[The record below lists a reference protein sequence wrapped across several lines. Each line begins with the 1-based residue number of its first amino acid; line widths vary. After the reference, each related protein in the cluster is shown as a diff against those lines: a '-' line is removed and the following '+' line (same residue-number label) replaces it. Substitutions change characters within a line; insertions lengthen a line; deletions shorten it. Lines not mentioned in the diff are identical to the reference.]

1 MRRLEFFVDPDHKSL
16 RLDIFLSESQNEF
29 SRSRLKKLIEQ
40 GHALVNN
47 YPAQAK
53 YRLKTGDKIILH
65 IVAPSVS
72 KIEAESIPL
81 KTLYEDEVMLAV
93 DKPAGMVVHPA
104 PGHGRGTLV
113 NALLNHCS
121 DLSGIG
127 GVERPG
133 IVHRLDKDTSGVVLV
148 AKNEI
153 AHRTLARQFKSREIK
168 KTYLTL
174 VRGLVKS
181 TSGIIETSVGRHK
194 TNRKKMTADADWGR
208 QAQTRYEVLETL
220 GHFSYLKVFPKT
232 GRTHQI
238 RVHLASIHHPVLGD
252 KLYGGKITG
261 PHIKMQRQ
269 ALHAHRIEIVHP
281 ISQQPLVFEAPVPPD
296 IDDYLRTYRQN

>member
-1 MRRLEFFVDPDHKSL
+1 MRRLEFLVDSGHKNL
-16 RLDIFLSESQNEF
+16 RLDIFLSESQQEF

-40 GHALVNN
+40 GRASVNN
-47 YPAQAK
+47 SPAPAK
-53 YRLKTGDKIILH
+53 YKLKTGDEIILS
-65 IVAPSVS
+65 IPASSVS
-72 KIEAESIPL
+72 ELAAESIPL
-81 KTLYEDEVMLAV
+81 KILYEDEVMLAV

-153 AHRTLARQFKSREIK
+153 AHRTLARQFKNRKIK
-168 KTYLTL
+168 KTYLAL

-208 QAQTRYEVLETL
+208 QAQTRCEVLETL

-296 IDDYLRTYRQN
+296 IDDYLRTYRQS

>member
-1 MRRLEFFVDPDHKSL
+1 MRRLKFLVDSNHKSL
-16 RLDIFLSESQNEF
+16 RLDVFLSKSQNEF
-29 SRSRLKKLIEQ
+29 SRSRLKKLIQ
-40 GHALVNN
+40 QDCVSVNN
-47 YPAQAK
+47 YPVTAK
-53 YRLKTGDKIILH
+53 YKLKTGDKITL
-65 IVAPSVS
+65 SVPATSAS
-72 KIEAESIPL
+72 KLEPELIPL
-81 KTLYEDEVMLAV
+81 KIIYEDEVMLAI

-104 PGHGRGTLV
+104 PGHAKGTLV

-121 DLSGIG
+121 NLSGIG

-148 AKNEI
+148 AKNET
-153 AHRTLARQFKSREIK
+153 AHRALARQFKNRKIK
-168 KTYLTL
+168 KTYLAL

-194 TNRKKMTADADWGR
+194 TNRKKMTTDADWGR

-281 ISQQPLVFEAPVPPD
+281 ISKQPLVFEAPVPPD
-296 IDDYLRTYRQN
+296 IDDYLRTYRQS